1 MSRLE
6 YPFDYTYPP
15 LVSKRA
21 GAFMIC
27 PCPFSALSLPVHWE
41 SCPISIEQAE
51 NTCFFLLYSSCEQ
64 RIGTYCDLFFF
75 YFLDVLLPYLCE
87 LHYIFI
93 FLSLSKQFV
102 NKLVLT
108 KYFLT
113 INTTDKRTFK
123 KINLILG
130 SRKIKRE
137 NILNLNLQYFFI
149 IAITL
154 FMSGKT
160 KHLFLNVHRHLLYR
174 VLYKRTNGSTPSA
187 SASRSD
193 FSLYCISRETGHLLD
208 FFPPDQRNIWSG
220 ARSRIRVCRSPKD
233 NGGRWGPGSNR
244 YLA

>member
-1 MSRLE
+1 MPLWLHVPATGIQMCRSFHDLPL
-6 YPFDYTYPP
+6 PFQCFIVACTLRILSNID
-15 LVSKRA
+15 RA
-21 GAFMIC
+21 
-27 PCPFSALSLPVHWE
+27 SWKHV
-41 SCPISIEQAE
+41 
-51 NTCFFLLYSSCEQ
+51 
-64 RIGTYCDLFFF
+64 FFF
-75 YFLDVLLPYLCE
+75 TIQLMWTAYRYLLWLIFLNFLDVLLPYLCE

-108 KYFLT
+108 KYFLS

-123 KINLILG
+123 KINLIHG

-154 FMSGKT
+154 FMSGKM
-160 KHLFLNVHRHLLYR
+160 KHLFFNVHRHLLYR
-174 VLYKRTNGSTPSA
+174 VLYKRTNGSTLSA

-193 FSLYCISRETGHLLD
+193 FSLYFISRETGHLLD
-208 FFPPDQRNIWSG
+208 FFPPHQRNIWSG
-220 ARSRIRVCRSPKD
+220 ARSRVRVCRSPKD